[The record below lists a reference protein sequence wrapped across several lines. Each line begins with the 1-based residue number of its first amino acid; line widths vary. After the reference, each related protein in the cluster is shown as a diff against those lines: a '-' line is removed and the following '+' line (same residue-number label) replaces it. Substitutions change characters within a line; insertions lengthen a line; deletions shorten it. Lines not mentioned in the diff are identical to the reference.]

1 MQRYTKSYH
10 KTIFSK
16 NNLQMSIFGSCLF
29 SENTF
34 SFLVMPNREIVT
46 ELSLS
51 YEECDRAK
59 PINIQG
65 K

>member
-1 MQRYTKSYH
+1 
-10 KTIFSK
+10 
-16 NNLQMSIFGSCLF
+16 MSIFGSCLF

-51 YEECDRAK
+51 YEESDVFAK
-59 PINIQG
+59 QISL
-65 K
+65 